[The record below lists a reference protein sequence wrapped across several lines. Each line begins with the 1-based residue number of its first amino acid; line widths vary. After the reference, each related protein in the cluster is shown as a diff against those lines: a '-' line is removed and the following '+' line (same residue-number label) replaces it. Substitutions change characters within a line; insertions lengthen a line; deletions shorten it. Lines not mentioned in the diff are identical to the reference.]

1 VVLWQCTNCSTQ
13 YAVGLLR
20 CPRCQAFEYLEEGS
34 IVPKTTLG
42 GPSNADA
49 APGEVGHI
57 AEEPAAPL
65 ADAGADAH
73 AEAVADTEPDGQGAE
88 GDAPARP
95 PSSAS
100 RADWVAYVTAAGL
113 DPDEAARMTKKELA
127 AWTPPAPGDLGAEL
141 TITAEATVTRGEPE
155 EQGE

>member
-20 CPRCQAFEYLEEGS
+20 CPRCRAFEYLEEGS

-57 AEEPAAPL
+57 AEEPAAPP
-65 ADAGADAH
+65 ANDSADAH
-73 AEAVADTEPDGQGAE
+73 AEAIADAEPGGAGAE
-88 GDAPARP
+88 EDAPARP
-95 PSSAS
+95 ASSAPK
-100 RADWVAYVTAAGL
+100 DEWVAYVVAAGL
-113 DPDEAARMTKKELA
+113 GEAEAARMTKKELA
-127 AWTPPAPGDLGAEL
+127 AWEPPAPGDLGAEL